1 MRNFVLAALVVSL
14 VLCALISFSESW
26 LTRRNRRA
34 TRRRPCTQRV
44 DCVLGNWRTYRSCS
58 KTCGTGYS
66 VQQRPVK
73 VWPKCGGR
81 RCPYYYSSQRYRTVS
96 CYTQCCPV
104 NCWWTWN
111 SWSPCQ
117 GCGVSQQNRT
127 MRIRRKNTCGGNAC
141 PSSKSQSRS
150 CNTGMW
156 VCFQFLS
163 FISIF
168 VKILRN
174 LSTCLCSPTI
184 FFPFL
189 PVSNCLLLAFA
200 YRKSP
205 YCRGDGALMGLFARE
220 KRASWIVISF
230 SFYIF
235 FHLSFLHSAPIGLEI
250 QHKS

>member
-156 VCFQFLS
+156 VCFQFYLLFQFLS
-163 FISIF
+163 RSSEISALVF
-168 VKILRN
+168 VLQ
-174 LSTCLCSPTI
+174 LFFFLFYPFQTAYSLHLPTEKVPI
-184 FFPFL
+184 VEAMEHWWVFL
-189 PVSNCLLLAFA
+189 QG
-200 YRKSP
+200 KS
-205 YCRGDGALMGLFARE
+205 E
-220 KRASWIVISF
+220 
-230 SFYIF
+230 
-235 FHLSFLHSAPIGLEI
+235 HLE
-250 QHKS
+250 

>member
-1 MRNFVLAALVVSL
+1 MRNFVLAALVVSV

-34 TRRRPCTQRV
+34 TRRRPCTQRI

-58 KTCGTGYS
+58 KTCGSGYS

-156 VCFQFLS
+156 VCF
-163 FISIF
+163 
-168 VKILRN
+168 
-174 LSTCLCSPTI
+174 
-184 FFPFL
+184 
-189 PVSNCLLLAFA
+189 
-200 YRKSP
+200 
-205 YCRGDGALMGLFARE
+205 
-220 KRASWIVISF
+220 
-230 SFYIF
+230 
-235 FHLSFLHSAPIGLEI
+235 
-250 QHKS
+250 